1 MKKEYLD
8 KNGCPIKG
16 GDILMNEDGEE
27 VWKRNGEAM
36 REIAYRRYCWN
47 VIANKYERLY
57 LKN

>member
-1 MKKEYLD
+1 M
-8 KNGCPIKG
+8 I
-16 GDILMNEDGEE
+16 EDGEE
-27 VWKRNGEAM
+27 VWERNGEAM